1 MTIGTHEYYYV
12 PVLKL
17 LKENGNMHR
26 RAIMDAIAK
35 SENLSKEELDK
46 ATPKGTNIFRSRVN
60 WSQSFLAQAGAI
72 RRPQRGYVEITER
85 GLKLLEDNPLGFRTK
100 LFHDFPEYKDAW
112 SGRHST
118 EESPES
124 DTSIREVDT
133 PPLEKIEIAIQQLEN
148 SVSSDIVQRIQNLP
162 PKFLEMVV
170 LKLLHAIG
178 YGDSVSDIQHLGGPG
193 DEGVDGVINQDALG
207 LQRIYIQAK
216 RYKSENTIG
225 RPDIQKFAG
234 ALNGLGASGGVFI
247 TTSSF
252 TTEAREYATKYH
264 VSPRIIL
271 IDGPELGQLMV
282 RHGIGVQTLKTYKVV
297 DIDED
302 YFEE

>member
-1 MTIGTHEYYYV
+1 MTIGTHEYYYI

-17 LKENGNMHR
+17 LKGNGKMHR

-35 SENLSKEELDK
+35 SEHLTQEELER
-46 ATPKGTNIFRSRVN
+46 ATPKGTNIFRSRVH
-60 WSQSFLAQAGAI
+60 WSQTFLAQAGALS
-72 RRPQRGYVEITER
+72 RPQRGYFEITER
-85 GLKLLEDNPLGFRTK
+85 GLKLLAEHPEGFRTK
-100 LFHDFPEYKDAW
+100 LFHDFPDYKDAW
-112 SGRHST
+112 GGRHSN
-118 EESPES
+118 EDSPES
-124 DTSIREVDT
+124 DTSIQDVDT

-170 LKLLHAIG
+170 LELLHAMG
-178 YGDSVSDIQHLGGPG
+178 YGDSSSDIQHLGGPG

-207 LQRIYIQAK
+207 LQQIYIQAK

-225 RPDIQKFAG
+225 RPEIQKFAG

-252 TTEAREYATKYH
+252 TADALEYAMKSH
-264 VSPRIIL
+264 VSPRIVL
-271 IDGPELGQLMV
+271 INGSELGQLMV
-282 RHGIGVQTLKTYKVV
+282 RHGIGVQLLKTYKVV